1 MVINKEEWEAWLENP
16 ITLDVKS
23 QILGLAEGYARQ
35 RLELDPRNFDDA
47 HSYYSRSL
55 ELTAK
60 AESYLAIHD
69 SLEPEAFGDIFE
81 VEDEGQE

>member
-16 ITLDVKS
+16 ITLEVISLILEKS
-23 QILGLAEGYARQ
+23 NDYTDER
-35 RLELDPRNFDDA
+35 RDLDPRTFDDA
-47 HSYYSRSL
+47 HSYYGRSL

-69 SLEPEAFGDIFE
+69 SFDPEAFDSIFE
-81 VEDEGQE
+81 VEDEG